1 MTPTLRHV
9 WAFVTAHPG
18 IDRDGVIAGCPAIER
33 RAVRAALLTLEYAY
47 AYISECDGRFVAV
60 LPLYSARAVT
70 VWRVD

>member
-18 IDRDGVIAGCPAIER
+18 CNRAGVIAGCPAIDR
-33 RAVRAALLTLEYAY
+33 RDVYAALLTLEYSCG
-47 AYISECDGRFVAV
+47 YISECDDRFVAV
-60 LPLYSARAVT
+60 LPLYSARPVT